1 MPINGIKPLTS
12 RLQDE
17 RNNHYTK
24 WAFLNSLKS
33 YLRTT
38 LSGGLEPPTSRL
50 TVLRANQLRHESIF
64 LNSLSSY
71 LGQCDTL
78 SQNRTEVKDAL
89 IIYISIG
96 I

>member
-38 LSGGLEPPTSRL
+38 VQEGLEPPTSEF
-50 TVLRANQLRHESIF
+50 QLKITARHSTIELLNHF

-71 LGQCDTL
+71 LGLRLLKGSNLNTL
-78 SQNRTEVKDAL
+78 P
-89 IIYISIG
+89 
-96 I
+96 